1 MELETL
7 QLQRSLSEMKML
19 INSSVLTFDLP
30 DLINSLKQSPEWVN
44 GELNAKILLNSPEKQ
59 IILTALHEKTE
70 INSFQSKESIT
81 IQIIEGEMLYHSNK
95 DSMILN
101 TGQLLTLRD
110 NIKYRLTSL
119 EESVFLLT
127 ISNHITKENN

>member
-30 DLINSLKQSPEWVN
+30 DLINSMKQSPEWIS

-101 TGQLLTLRD
+101 AGQLLTLRD

-127 ISNHITKENN
+127 ISNHITKGNN